1 MHTSGTPGSV
11 TSTHSNPDSV
21 IAGQSAQKTG
31 NPISVSDSK
40 APGSMP
46 STSGITDSSEH
57 WNSGGTP
64 FSFAMTHDHA
74 MPRDNSKMKQACKV
88 NQDII
93 QSAGNGTCVSPLQ
106 RVTTVPSQ
114 AQA

>member
-21 IAGQSAQKTG
+21 IAGQSAEKTG

-46 STSGITDSSEH
+46 STSAITDSSEH
-57 WNSGGTP
+57 RNSDETP
-64 FSFAMTHDHA
+64 FNFAMTHDHA
-74 MPRDNSKMKQACKV
+74 MPRGNSVMKKALQSESRHLY
-88 NQDII
+88 NQ
-93 QSAGNGTCVSPLQ
+93 Q
-106 RVTTVPSQ
+106 
-114 AQA
+114 